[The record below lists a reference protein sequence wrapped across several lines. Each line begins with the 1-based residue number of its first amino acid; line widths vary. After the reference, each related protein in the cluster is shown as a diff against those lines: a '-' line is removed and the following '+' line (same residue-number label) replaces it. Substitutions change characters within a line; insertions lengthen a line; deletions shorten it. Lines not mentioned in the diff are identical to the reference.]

1 MTATVKLP
9 VIPPCFLGREP
20 LFAPSRPSNRRVDRV
35 PVASELSDCR
45 KLKST
50 RLSQNRAPEQ
60 RISPALLPNP
70 LKINTSINN
79 SELDA
84 QGRHGYGFRGLIRL
98 KSEIPDQCLH
108 NLSGKEY

>member
-20 LFAPSRPSNRRVDRV
+20 LFAPSRP
-35 PVASELSDCR
+35 SELSDCR